1 MNALDRKLWR
11 DLGQMKSQAL
21 AIALVVMCGV
31 GTYIMF
37 LATLG
42 ALRVTQDSYYRDY
55 RFADVFVT
63 LKRAPESLRQRVQD
77 IAGVDQVETRVVA
90 QVRLD
95 MPAFDEPVTALMV
108 SLSDSLSDSGSHGL
122 NALHLREGRL
132 PAPGRPDEV
141 VVSTPFAQAHALQL
155 GDRFYAILN
164 GRRQALTLTGTALSP
179 EFIQQMRPGSA
190 FPDYKRY
197 GVMWM
202 GRRAFGQAYDMHDAF
217 NDLALSLLPHADS
230 QTVIDRI
237 DELLKPYGGLGAY
250 PRKDQ
255 RSHRFLNQELQ
266 QLGTLA
272 SLFPAM
278 FMGIAAFLLKVVI
291 GRLVAMQREQV
302 ATLKAFG
309 YGNLAVLWHYL
320 KMVSVIV
327 GLGIVGGI
335 ALGTWLGKV
344 LSGIYMTFYHFPYLK
359 FSLPPGTALQAAAAS
374 LLAAGLGTV
383 FAVWRAATLRPA
395 QAMRPEPPA
404 SYRETWVE
412 KLGLKRWL
420 SQPTRMIIRHIQRQT
435 LKSMLTVLG
444 IAMACG
450 IILTGLFQRDTVGYM
465 VNIHFGMAQREDLSL
480 TFTDPTAYRARFDLL
495 GLPGVRHVEV
505 FRAVPVRLRH
515 AQRSYRTN
523 IRGIE
528 PGGDIA
534 RVLDTDLRPVALPA
548 EGILMTDFLA
558 RMLDV
563 RTGDRVVIEVLEG
576 NRPVREATVSGLVR
590 EYLGV
595 SGYMHLAA
603 LNRFMQEGPTLS
615 GAYLSVDS
623 AQIQSLYAQLK
634 GMPRVAGVAQR
645 AQEIRNFNR
654 VMNETMLFFTYVA
667 TVFAVI
673 IAFGVIYNSARIAL
687 TERGREL
694 ASLRVLGFTRAE
706 IAYILLGELGILT
719 LAAIPLGLW
728 LGRGMCYYIAHT
740 MQSDLFRVPVVLAPQ
755 TYAFAVTVVLFS
767 ALLSGLAV
775 RRRLD
780 QLDLIAVLK
789 AAE

>member
-1 MNALDRKLWR
+1 MKALDRKLWR
-11 DLGQMKSQAL
+11 DLAQMKSQAL

-31 GTYIMF
+31 GTFIMF
-37 LATLG
+37 LSTLE
-42 ALRVTQDSYYRDY
+42 ALRTTQDSYYRDY
-55 RFADVFVT
+55 RFADVFVS
-63 LKRAPESLRQRVQD
+63 LKRAPESLRRHVLD
-77 IAGVDQVETRVVA
+77 IPGVAQAETRVKA
-90 QVRLD
+90 QVRVD
-95 MPAFDEPVTALMV
+95 MPGFAEPVTALMV
-108 SLSDSLSDSGSHGL
+108 SVSDRGRHGL

-132 PAPGRPDEV
+132 PSPWRADEV
-141 VVSTPFAQAHALQL
+141 VVSTPFAQAHALQP

-164 GRRQALTLTGTALSP
+164 GRRQELTVVGTALSP
-179 EFIQQMRPGSA
+179 EFIQQLRPGSA

-202 GRRAFGQAYDMHDAF
+202 ARRALGQAYDMEGAF
-217 NDLALSLLPHADS
+217 NDLALGLQPHADS
-230 QTVIDRI
+230 QYVIDRI

-250 PRKDQ
+250 ARHDQ
-255 RSHRFLNQELQ
+255 LSHRFLTQELQ

-272 SLFPAM
+272 SLFPTM
-278 FMGIAAFLLKVVI
+278 FMGIAAFLLNVVI

-309 YGNLAVLWHYL
+309 YSNLAVLWHYL
-320 KMVSVIV
+320 KMVSMIV
-327 GLGIVGGI
+327 GLGVVGGA
-335 ALGTWLGKV
+335 ALGVWLGKM
-344 LSGIYMTFYHFPYLK
+344 LSGIYMEFYHFPYLK
-359 FSLPPGTALQAAAAS
+359 FALRPGTALVAAAFS
-374 LLAAGLGTV
+374 LLAAGAGTV

-395 QAMRPEPPA
+395 QAMRPEPPPR
-404 SYRETWVE
+404 YRETWVE

-420 SQPTRMIIRHIQRQT
+420 SQPARMIVRHIQRQMV
-435 LKSMLTVLG
+435 KSTLTVLG

-465 VNIHFGMAQREDLSL
+465 VNIQFGMKQREDLAV

-495 GLPGVRHVEV
+495 GLPEVRHVEV

-515 AQRSYRTN
+515 AHRSYRTS

-534 RVLDTDLRPVALPA
+534 RVLDADLRPVALPA
-548 EGILMTDFLA
+548 EGILLTDFLA
-558 RMLDV
+558 GMLDV
-563 RTGDRVVIEVLEG
+563 RVGDRIVIEILEG
-576 NRPVREATVSGLVR
+576 NRPVRETLVAGLVR

-603 LNRFMQEGPTLS
+603 LNRFMQEGPTIS
-615 GAYLSVDS
+615 GAYLSIDN
-623 AQIQSLYAQLK
+623 ARLQSLYSRLK
-634 GMPRVAGVAQR
+634 EMPRVAGVTGR
-645 AQEIRNFNR
+645 VQEIRNFNR
-654 VMNETMLFFTYVA
+654 VMQETMLFFTYVA
-667 TVFAVI
+667 TVFSII

-706 IAYILLGELGILT
+706 IAYILLGELGL
-719 LAAIPLGLW
+719 LALFAIPLGLW
-728 LGRGMCYYIAHT
+728 LGRGMCYYIART

-755 TYAFAVTVVLFS
+755 TYAFAATVVLVS

>member
-1 MNALDRKLWR
+1 MTALNRKLWR
-11 DLGQMKSQAL
+11 DLWQMKSQAL

-37 LATLG
+37 LSTLG
-42 ALRVTQDSYYRDY
+42 ALRATQQSYYRDY
-55 RFADVFVT
+55 RFAEVFAS
-63 LKRAPESLRQRVQD
+63 LKRAPEPLRQRIAA
-77 IAGVDQVETRVVA
+77 IAGVDQVETRVMVP
-90 QVRLD
+90 VRLD
-95 MPAFDEPVTALMV
+95 MPDFAEPVTGLMV
-108 SLSDSLSDSGSHGL
+108 SVSDNGRQGL
-122 NALHLREGRL
+122 NALHLRQGRL
-132 PAPGRPDEV
+132 PAPERPDEV
-141 VVSTPFAQAHALQL
+141 VVSAPFAQAHGLQL
-155 GDRFYAILN
+155 GGHFSAILN
-164 GRRQALTLTGTALSP
+164 GRRQSLTLVGTALSP

-202 GRRAFGQAYDMHDAF
+202 GRRALAQAYDMQGAF
-217 NDLALSLLPHADS
+217 NNLALSLSPAAQRQS
-230 QTVIDRI
+230 VIDRI

-250 PRKDQ
+250 GRQDQ
-255 RSHRFLNQELQ
+255 LSHRFLSQELQ

-278 FMGIAAFLLKVVI
+278 FMGIAAFLLNVVI

-309 YGNLAVLWHYL
+309 YSNLAVLGHYL
-320 KMVSVIV
+320 QMVSVIA
-327 GLGIVGGI
+327 GLGVLGGT
-335 ALGTWLGKV
+335 ALGVWLGLG
-344 LSGIYMTFYHFPYLK
+344 LSGIYTEFYHFPYLK
-359 FSLPPGTALQAAAAS
+359 FTLQPATVLQAAAAS
-374 LLAAGLGTV
+374 LLAAGAGTV
-383 FAVWRAATLRPA
+383 LAVWRAASLRPA

-404 SYRETWVE
+404 RYRETWVE
-412 KLGLKRWL
+412 RLGLKRWL
-420 SQPTRMIIRHIQRQT
+420 SQPTRMIVRHIQRQR

-450 IILTGLFQRDTVGYM
+450 MILTGLFQRDTVSYM
-465 VNIHFGMAQREDLSL
+465 VNLQFGMAQREDLSL
-480 TFTDPTAYRARFDLL
+480 TFTEPSAYRARFELAS
-495 GLPGVRHVEV
+495 LPGVQHVEV

-515 AQRSYRTN
+515 GQRSYRTGL
-523 IRGIE
+523 RGFE
-528 PGGDIA
+528 PGGDIQ
-534 RVLDTDLRPVALPA
+534 RLLDVDLRPVALPP
-548 EGILMTDFLA
+548 EGIVLTDFLA
-558 RMLDV
+558 TLLDV
-563 RTGDRVVIEVLEG
+563 RVGERVLVEVLEG
-576 NRPVREATVSGLVR
+576 SRPVREATVTGLVR

-595 SGYMHLAA
+595 SSYMDLAA

-623 AQIQSLYAQLK
+623 AQLATLYARLK
-634 GMPRVAGVAQR
+634 AMPRVAGVTER
-645 AQEIRNFNR
+645 VQEIRNFNR
-654 VMNETMLFFTYVA
+654 VMQETMLFFTYVS

-706 IAYILLGELGILT
+706 IGYILLGELGLLT
-719 LAAIPLGLW
+719 LVAIPLGLW
-728 LGRGMCYYIAHT
+728 LGRGMCYYIART
-740 MQSDLFRVPVVLAPQ
+740 MQNDLFRVPVVLVPQ
-755 TYAFAVTVVLFS
+755 TYTFAAVVVLVS

-780 QLDLIAVLK
+780 RLDLIAVLK